1 VTVRVRG
8 ALALCF
14 YIACSGCVHAPAFNV
29 LGSYFPAWM
38 LCMSIAII
46 ATVLV
51 RLFVQRVHWD
61 VYLWPTILTYPCLTA
76 FFAFTC
82 WLGLFS

>member
-1 VTVRVRG
+1 MFV
-8 ALALCF
+8 
-14 YIACSGCVHAPAFNV
+14 
-29 LGSYFPAWM
+29 
-38 LCMSIAII
+38 AIV

-51 RLFVQRVHWD
+51 RLFAQRVHWD

-82 WLGLFS
+82 WLVLFS